1 MPAPSAITLHDL
13 SFSWPDGTVALSHL
27 SGTFSSGTTGLV
39 GRNGSGKS
47 TLLRLIS
54 AELSPTG
61 GHIDTL
67 GSVGYLPQ
75 NLTLTTSTT
84 VAELLGIGPVL
95 SALRAIEAGSIAEE
109 DFEAVGNHW
118 DIEARAEES
127 LARIGFSV
135 SDLDR
140 SVSELSGGEAML
152 IAVTGLQLAG
162 TAITLL
168 DEPTNNLDR
177 PTRARLA
184 ALVDHWPGTLIV
196 VSHDLELLERM
207 DNTAEIYAGELSVFG
222 GPYSAWKAAL
232 DHEQDAATQ
241 AARNAKAALKVEKR
255 QKIEAEIKLA
265 RRERTA
271 KKAARES
278 GLPKIMQNYLKNAS
292 EGSAAGMRKT
302 IASRVAS
309 AQETMDDAD
318 ARVRQ
323 DTHISVDLPDP
334 GVAKSRRIAE
344 ITSGDRTLII
354 QGPER
359 VAIVGPNGSGKTTL
373 LRAMMGDD
381 VHTVSIGAEGR
392 LLTDRI
398 GYLPQ
403 RLDGLDDGTSAIDN
417 VRAAA
422 PEATP
427 GVIRNHLARLLL
439 RGGAADRPV
448 GTLSGGERF
457 RVALARLLYAEPPAQ
472 ILILDEPTNNL
483 DIESVE
489 QLAEALDAYR
499 GALLVVSHD
508 YSFLERI
515 HIDTW
520 LEFGTDGVLREGAG
534 TER

>member
-13 SFSWPDGTVALSHL
+13 SFSWPDGTGALSHL

-84 VAELLGIGPVL
+84 IAELLGIGPVL

-109 DFEAVGNHW
+109 DFEAVGDHW

-196 VSHDLELLERM
+196 VSHDLDL
-207 DNTAEIYAGELSVFG
+207 
-222 GPYSAWKAAL
+222 
-232 DHEQDAATQ
+232 
-241 AARNAKAALKVEKR
+241 
-255 QKIEAEIKLA
+255 
-265 RRERTA
+265 
-271 KKAARES
+271 
-278 GLPKIMQNYLKNAS
+278 
-292 EGSAAGMRKT
+292 
-302 IASRVAS
+302 VAS
-309 AQETMDDAD
+309 VCE
-318 ARVRQ
+318 R
-323 DTHISVDLPDP
+323 
-334 GVAKSRRIAE
+334 GV
-344 ITSGDRTLII
+344 
-354 QGPER
+354 
-359 VAIVGPNGSGKTTL
+359 
-373 LRAMMGDD
+373 
-381 VHTVSIGAEGR
+381 
-392 LLTDRI
+392 
-398 GYLPQ
+398 
-403 RLDGLDDGTSAIDN
+403 
-417 VRAAA
+417 
-422 PEATP
+422 
-427 GVIRNHLARLLL
+427 
-439 RGGAADRPV
+439 
-448 GTLSGGERF
+448 
-457 RVALARLLYAEPPAQ
+457 
-472 ILILDEPTNNL
+472 
-483 DIESVE
+483 
-489 QLAEALDAYR
+489 
-499 GALLVVSHD
+499 
-508 YSFLERI
+508 
-515 HIDTW
+515 
-520 LEFGTDGVLREGAG
+520 VLRRGKLLFDGEINDAIAYVREL
-534 TER
+534 TNSDE